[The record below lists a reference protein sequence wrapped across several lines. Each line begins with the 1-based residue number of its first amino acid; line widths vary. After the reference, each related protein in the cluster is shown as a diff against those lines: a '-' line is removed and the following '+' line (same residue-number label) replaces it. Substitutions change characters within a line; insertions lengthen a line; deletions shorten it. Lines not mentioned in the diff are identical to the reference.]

1 MKGMKFK
8 AVLFDFDGT
17 IIDLN
22 FKYAESR
29 IAIINFLKELDF
41 DASIFSLYDTA
52 QTVIEK
58 VEKQII
64 EKSMNTKLS
73 EIKDKI
79 WSIIDEF
86 EVEAVNASELVKET
100 KSILKLLSE
109 KGIKK
114 GLVTNSGR
122 KAVQLALI
130 RHGLERGFDAVVT
143 RDEVDRLK
151 PYGEGIELAL
161 RILSV
166 PIENAV
172 YVGDSVND
180 MLAAKNANISSIIVN
195 RKASYIEKLRKLS
208 PNYIVNSL
216 SEAMDLLKQLIDR
229 N

>member
-1 MKGMKFK
+1 MKDMKLK

-17 IIDLN
+17 VIDLN

-29 IAIINFLKELDF
+29 IAIISFLKELYF
-41 DASIFSLYDTA
+41 DTSIFSPYDTA
-52 QTVIEK
+52 QTIIEK

-64 EKSMNTKLS
+64 EKSMNMKLS

-86 EVEAVNASELVKET
+86 EIEAVDASELVKET

-109 KGIKK
+109 RGIKK

-151 PYGEGIELAL
+151 PYGDGIELAL

-166 PIENAV
+166 PIENAA

-180 MLAAKNANISSIIVN
+180 VLAAKNANVSSIIIN
-195 RKASYIEKLRKLS
+195 RWTSYIEKLRKLS

-229 N
+229 T

>member
-1 MKGMKFK
+1 MKDMKLK

-17 IIDLN
+17 IVDLN

-29 IAIINFLKELDF
+29 IAIINILKELNF
-41 DASIFSLYDTA
+41 DTSKFSLYDTA
-52 QTVIEK
+52 QTIIEK
-58 VEKQII
+58 VEKQIV
-64 EKSMNTKLS
+64 ERSMNMKLP

-86 EVEAVNASELVKET
+86 EIEAVNASELVKET
-100 KSILKLLSE
+100 RSILELLSE

-130 RHGLERGFDAVVT
+130 RHGLEHGFDVVVT

-151 PYGEGIELAL
+151 PYGDGIESAL
-161 RILSV
+161 RILNV
-166 PIENAV
+166 PIENAM
-172 YVGDSVND
+172 YIGDSIND
-180 MLAAKNANISSIIVN
+180 MLAAKNANVFSIIIN
-195 RKASYIEKLRKLS
+195 RQANCFEKLKKSS

-216 SEAMDLLKQLIDR
+216 SEAMNLSKQLIDGT
-229 N
+229 

>member
-1 MKGMKFK
+1 MKDMKLK

-17 IIDLN
+17 VVDLN

-29 IAIINFLKELDF
+29 IAIINILKELNF
-41 DASIFSLYDTA
+41 DTSKFFLYDTA
-52 QTVIEK
+52 QTIIEK
-58 VEKQII
+58 VEKQIV
-64 EKSMNTKLS
+64 ERSMNMKLS

-86 EVEAVNASELVKET
+86 EIEAVNASELVKET
-100 KSILKLLSE
+100 RSILELLSE

-130 RHGLERGFDAVVT
+130 RHGLEHGFDVVVT

-151 PYGEGIELAL
+151 PYGDGIESAL
-161 RILSV
+161 RILDV
-166 PIENAV
+166 PIENAM
-172 YVGDSVND
+172 YIGDSIND
-180 MLAAKNANISSIIVN
+180 VLAAKNANVFSIIIN
-195 RKASYIEKLRKLS
+195 RQANCFEKLKKSS

-216 SEAMDLLKQLIDR
+216 SEAMNLSKQLIDGT
-229 N
+229 

>member
-1 MKGMKFK
+1 MKGMKLK

-17 IIDLN
+17 VIDLN

-29 IAIINFLKELDF
+29 IVIINFLKELGF
-41 DASIFSLYDTA
+41 DTSGISLYDTT

-64 EKSMNTKLS
+64 EKSMNMKLS
-73 EIKDKI
+73 EIKDRI

-86 EVEAVNASELVKET
+86 EVDAVNASELVKET
-100 KSILKLLSE
+100 ESILKLLSE
-109 KGIKK
+109 KGINK

-172 YVGDSVND
+172 YVGDSAND
-180 MLAAKNANISSIIVN
+180 VLAARSANVSSIIIN

-208 PNYIVNSL
+208 PKYIVNSL
-216 SEAMDLLKQLIDR
+216 SEGMDLLKQLVYGT
-229 N
+229 